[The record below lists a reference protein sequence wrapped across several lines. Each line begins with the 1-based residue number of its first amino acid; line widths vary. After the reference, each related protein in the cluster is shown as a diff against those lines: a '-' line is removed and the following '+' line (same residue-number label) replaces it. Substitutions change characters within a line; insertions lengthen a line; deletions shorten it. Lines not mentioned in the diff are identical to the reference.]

1 MKMAGK
7 LTGDSAMPLYQQ
19 VANDLREAIVND
31 VYHVGARVPTE
42 PELSRL
48 YDVSRITIRK
58 AIEILVGEGLLAKR
72 QGKGHVRSGSPIA
85 PRWSTTTAAPRSMAS
100 RRLVGKMAWS
110 PARRCFAA
118 RWWTFRLLCASFF
131 GEGTRLIAI
140 DRVCTADEMPIM
152 IDHCLFAREGHEFLE
167 TAELENASLFDL
179 IRNATG
185 QRPHR
190 DSAQMLSIQLADEQ
204 VAHALSVPVGEPLF
218 SLEGL
223 YRDQDGNPLYAGKQL
238 IIGSRYTFSM

>member
-1 MKMAGK
+1 MARK
-7 LTGDSAMPLYQQ
+7 LAGDSATPLYQQ
-19 VANDLREAIVND
+19 VANDLHEAIVND

-42 PELSRL
+42 TEFSRL

-58 AIEILVGEGLLAKR
+58 AIEMLVEEGLLVKR
-72 QGKGHVRSGSPIA
+72 QGKGTFVQESHRAPMVLDDRRTALNGFSASCRQNGLEPGS
-85 PRWSTTTAAPRSMAS
+85 TLL
-100 RRLVGKMAWS
+100 RREVVDV
-110 PARRCFAA
+110 PPAA
-118 RWWTFRLLCASFF
+118 REFF
-131 GEGTRLIAI
+131 GENARLIAI
-140 DRVCTADEMPIM
+140 DRVCTADETPIM

-185 QRPHR
+185 QCPHR

-204 VAHALSVPVGEPLF
+204 AAHTLSVPVGEPLF
-218 SLEGL
+218 NLEGL

-238 IIGSRYTFSM
+238 IIASRYTFSM

>member
-1 MKMAGK
+1 MARK
-7 LTGDSAMPLYQQ
+7 LAGDSATPLYQQ
-19 VANDLREAIVND
+19 VANDLHEAIVND

-42 PELSRL
+42 TELSRL

-58 AIEILVGEGLLAKR
+58 AIEMLVEEGLLVKR
-72 QGKGHVRSGSPIA
+72 QGKGTFVQESHRALMVLDDRRTALNGFSASCRQNGLEPGS
-85 PRWSTTTAAPRSMAS
+85 TLL
-100 RRLVGKMAWS
+100 RREVVDV
-110 PARRCFAA
+110 PPAA
-118 RWWTFRLLCASFF
+118 REFF
-131 GEGTRLIAI
+131 GENARLIAI
-140 DRVCTADEMPIM
+140 DRVCTADETPIM

-185 QRPHR
+185 QCPHR

-204 VAHALSVPVGEPLF
+204 AAHTLSVPVGEPLF

-238 IIGSRYTFSM
+238 IIASRYTFSM

>member
-7 LTGDSAMPLYQQ
+7 LAGDSATPLYQQ

-31 VYHVGARVPTE
+31 VYHVGARIPTE
-42 PELSRL
+42 PELSHL
-48 YDVSRITIRK
+48 YGVSRITVRK
-58 AIEILVGEGLLAKR
+58 AIEILVDEGLLAKR
-72 QGKGHVRSGSPIA
+72 QGKGTFVQEAHRAPMVHDDRRAALNGFSASCRQNGLEPGS
-85 PRWSTTTAAPRSMAS
+85 TLL
-100 RRLVGKMAWS
+100 RREVVDV
-110 PARRCFAA
+110 PPAA
-118 RWWTFRLLCASFF
+118 REFF
-131 GEGTRLIAI
+131 GEGARLIAI
-140 DRVCTADEMPIM
+140 DRVCTADGTPIM
-152 IDHCLFAREGHEFLE
+152 IDHCLFVREGHEFLE

-185 QRPHR
+185 QRSHR

>member
-1 MKMAGK
+1 MARK
-7 LTGDSAMPLYQQ
+7 LAGDSATPLYQQ
-19 VANDLREAIVND
+19 VANDLHEAIVND

-42 PELSRL
+42 TELSRL

-58 AIEILVGEGLLAKR
+58 AIEMLVEEGFLAKR
-72 QGKGHVRSGSPIA
+72 QGKGTFVQGSHRA
-85 PRWSTTTAAPRSMAS
+85 PMVLDDRRTALNGFSASCRQNGLEPGSTLL
-100 RRLVGKMAWS
+100 RREVVDV
-110 PARRCFAA
+110 PPAA
-118 RWWTFRLLCASFF
+118 REFF
-131 GEGTRLIAI
+131 GENARLIAI
-140 DRVCTADEMPIM
+140 DRVCTADETPIM

-185 QRPHR
+185 QCPHR
-190 DSAQMLSIQLADEQ
+190 DSAQMLSIQFADGQ
-204 VAHALSVPVGEPLF
+204 AAHTLSVPVGEPLF

-238 IIGSRYTFSM
+238 IIASRYTFSM

>member
-7 LTGDSAMPLYQQ
+7 LAGDSATPLYQQ

-31 VYHVGARVPTE
+31 VYHVGARIPTE
-42 PELSRL
+42 PELSYL
-48 YDVSRITIRK
+48 YGVSRITVRK
-58 AIEILVGEGLLAKR
+58 AIEILVDEGLLAKR
-72 QGKGHVRSGSPIA
+72 QGKGTFVQEAHRAPMVHDDRRAALNGFSASCRQNGLEPGS
-85 PRWSTTTAAPRSMAS
+85 TLL
-100 RRLVGKMAWS
+100 RREVVDV
-110 PARRCFAA
+110 PPVARE
-118 RWWTFRLLCASFF
+118 FF
-131 GEGTRLIAI
+131 GEGARLIAI
-140 DRVCTADEMPIM
+140 DRVCTADGTPIM
-152 IDHCLFAREGHEFLE
+152 VDHCLFAREGHEFLE
-167 TAELENASLFDL
+167 TAELENASIFDL

-185 QRPHR
+185 QCPHR

>member
-1 MKMAGK
+1 MARK
-7 LTGDSAMPLYQQ
+7 LAGDSATPLYQQ
-19 VANDLREAIVND
+19 VANDLHEAIVND

-42 PELSRL
+42 TELSRL

-58 AIEILVGEGLLAKR
+58 AIEMLVEEGLLTKR
-72 QGKGHVRSGSPIA
+72 QGKGTFVQESHRALMVLDDRRTALNGFSASCRQNGLEPGS
-85 PRWSTTTAAPRSMAS
+85 TLL
-100 RRLVGKMAWS
+100 RREVVDV
-110 PARRCFAA
+110 PPAA
-118 RWWTFRLLCASFF
+118 REFF
-131 GEGTRLIAI
+131 GENARLIAI
-140 DRVCTADEMPIM
+140 DRVCTADETPIM

-185 QRPHR
+185 QCPHR

-204 VAHALSVPVGEPLF
+204 AAHTLSVPVGEPLF

-238 IIGSRYTFSM
+238 IIASRYTFSM

>member
-48 YDVSRITIRK
+48 YAVSRITIRK

-72 QGKGHVRSGSPIA
+72 QGKGTFVQESHRAPMVHDDRRAALNGFSASCRQNGLEPGSTLLRREVVDVPPAVRE
-85 PRWSTTTAAPRSMAS
+85 
-100 RRLVGKMAWS
+100 
-110 PARRCFAA
+110 
-118 RWWTFRLLCASFF
+118 FF

-238 IIGSRYTFSM
+238 IIGSHYTFSM